1 MAAVEC
7 FAIGGAC
14 QLLHVVDH
22 VIATRGSRLF
32 LPARKEGIIPGA
44 SNLRLPR
51 FVGDRAARQAI
62 LSGREWTAGE
72 PDAALLCDEVVEP
85 GEMDRAIEPRVA
97 ALTDSGLVNATA
109 NRRTLRAGQE
119 PLDLFR
125 EYMATYARDQASC
138 HLSPALVH
146 NLEVHWHARSAHHVS
161 EPGGIMADTPFV
173 WDDLAQY
180 KAEGRFLDG
189 YPDDER
195 TFFAPRDNVHGLLV
209 AVLGSAQH
217 SIVVNMF
224 GYDDD
229 ELNKI
234 IQGKLADEKVYVQM
248 SLDRSQASGVHEKQI
263 LASWNN
269 DAFGNSIAIGT
280 SSVHNAISH
289 LKIVIV
295 DGVYTVKGSTN
306 WSLSGE
312 QQQDNELSLSRN
324 AVIAAETRAILDL
337 NHDFML
343 KQMVGTK
350 LDMTHAPG
358 PEDPGCDAPAA
369 TRPAP
374 GEPVPPAR

>member
-1 MAAVEC
+1 
-7 FAIGGAC
+7 
-14 QLLHVVDH
+14 
-22 VIATRGSRLF
+22 
-32 LPARKEGIIPGA
+32 
-44 SNLRLPR
+44 
-51 FVGDRAARQAI
+51 
-62 LSGREWTAGE
+62 
-72 PDAALLCDEVVEP
+72 
-85 GEMDRAIEPRVA
+85 
-97 ALTDSGLVNATA
+97 
-109 NRRTLRAGQE
+109 
-119 PLDLFR
+119 
-125 EYMATYARDQASC
+125 
-138 HLSPALVH
+138 
-146 NLEVHWHARSAHHVS
+146 
-161 EPGGIMADTPFV
+161 MADAPFA
-173 WDDLAQY
+173 WENLGTY

-209 AVLGSAQH
+209 ALLGTAQH

-229 ELNKI
+229 ELNSI
-234 IQGKLADEKVYVQM
+234 IQGKLADERVYVQM
-248 SLDRSQASGVHEKQI
+248 SLDRSQASGVHEKAI
-263 LASWNN
+263 LARWNN

-343 KQMVGTK
+343 KQMVGSGLNVAK
-350 LDMTHAPG
+350 FL
-358 PEDPGCDAPAA
+358 APATPA
-369 TRPAP
+369 PRPRCRPSRPARP
-374 GEPVPPAR
+374 RRGKRAPAVRRVCRAGSLPVRRARDGDGWRRWCTSPPRPAG

>member
-1 MAAVEC
+1 
-7 FAIGGAC
+7 
-14 QLLHVVDH
+14 
-22 VIATRGSRLF
+22 
-32 LPARKEGIIPGA
+32 
-44 SNLRLPR
+44 
-51 FVGDRAARQAI
+51 
-62 LSGREWTAGE
+62 
-72 PDAALLCDEVVEP
+72 
-85 GEMDRAIEPRVA
+85 
-97 ALTDSGLVNATA
+97 
-109 NRRTLRAGQE
+109 
-119 PLDLFR
+119 
-125 EYMATYARDQASC
+125 
-138 HLSPALVH
+138 
-146 NLEVHWHARSAHHVS
+146 
-161 EPGGIMADTPFV
+161 MADSPFV
-173 WDDLAQY
+173 WDGLGAY
-180 KAEGRFLDG
+180 KAEGVFLDG
-189 YPDDER
+189 YPDDQR

-209 AVLGSAQH
+209 ALLGSAQH

-234 IQGKLADEKVYVQM
+234 IQGKLADESVYVQM

-263 LASWNN
+263 LAQWGN
-269 DAFGNSIAIGT
+269 DSFGNSVAIGT

-350 LDMTHAPG
+350 LDVTRLLAPKATSAM
-358 PEDPGCDAPAA
+358 PPLPPDPG
-369 TRPAP
+369 
-374 GEPVPPAR
+374 

>member
-1 MAAVEC
+1 
-7 FAIGGAC
+7 
-14 QLLHVVDH
+14 
-22 VIATRGSRLF
+22 
-32 LPARKEGIIPGA
+32 
-44 SNLRLPR
+44 
-51 FVGDRAARQAI
+51 
-62 LSGREWTAGE
+62 
-72 PDAALLCDEVVEP
+72 
-85 GEMDRAIEPRVA
+85 
-97 ALTDSGLVNATA
+97 
-109 NRRTLRAGQE
+109 
-119 PLDLFR
+119 
-125 EYMATYARDQASC
+125 
-138 HLSPALVH
+138 
-146 NLEVHWHARSAHHVS
+146 
-161 EPGGIMADTPFV
+161 MADAPFV
-173 WDDLAQY
+173 WENLGTY
-180 KAEGRFLDG
+180 KAEGTFLDG

-209 AVLGSAQH
+209 ALLGTAQH

-234 IQGKLADEKVYVQM
+234 IQGKLADQKVYVQM
-248 SLDRSQASGVHEKQI
+248 SLDRSQAAGVHEKKI
-263 LASWNN
+263 LAQWNN

-312 QQQDNELSLSRN
+312 QQQDNELSLNRN

-350 LDMTHAPG
+350 LDVSALLAPKT
-358 PEDPGCDAPAA
+358 PAAMPPLPPAPAN
-369 TRPAP
+369 
-374 GEPVPPAR
+374 